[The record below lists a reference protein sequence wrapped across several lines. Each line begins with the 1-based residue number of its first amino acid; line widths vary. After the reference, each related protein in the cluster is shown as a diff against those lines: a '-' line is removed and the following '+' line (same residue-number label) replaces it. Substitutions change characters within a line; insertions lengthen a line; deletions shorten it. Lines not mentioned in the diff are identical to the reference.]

1 LVKTEAFLTLEK
13 KYNYSDIE
21 IAKISSLS
29 LNQVRNL
36 KRLSSLPEFLK
47 EGVRDFTL
55 SYSEARA
62 LLNLPENK
70 QKELYE
76 QIRNGM
82 LSVRDLEKIKRLHIG
97 NSRKRKV
104 TLKNKRVT
112 ISFATAEEAK
122 KFYPMIVKEFS
133 D

>member
-1 LVKTEAFLTLEK
+1 
-13 KYNYSDIE
+13 
-21 IAKISSLS
+21 
-29 LNQVRNL
+29 VRNL